1 MNEKEDL
8 RMKEWQQREF
18 SKLREYHGELIQT
31 VPQSVQKSR
40 RDPSHLSCWETIP
53 YVKVVH

>member
-31 VPQSVQKSR
+31 LP
-40 RDPSHLSCWETIP
+40 
-53 YVKVVH
+53 